1 MDTGTVLRMGQETDS
16 PLPRTV
22 SLTCVRKSSGKLEVF
37 DASGRRIGI
46 VDERFAVPADERTV
60 EAIAW
65 SVRVEA
71 MVDRFQD
78 QFTRANDDRRDDAW
92 ERKFQVWEKSQS
104 HPIRV
109 QSLRR
114 YFNPARRATWD
125 DAFDCMKHQFVNAN
139 RNAGRYM
146 DPWEKWSETVS
157 CNHRRKDKADGRKA

>member
-1 MDTGTVLRMGQETDS
+1 MGQKTAL

-37 DASGRRIGI
+37 DAKGRRIGI
-46 VDERFAVPADERTV
+46 VDERSAVPADHHTV

-71 MVDRFQD
+71 MVDRFQY
-78 QFTRANDDRRDDAW
+78 QFAKANDDRRDDAW

-114 YFNPARRATWD
+114 YFNPDRRATWD

-139 RNAGRYM
+139 RNAVRYT

-157 CNHRRKDKADGRKA
+157 CNHKRKDKQDGRQARASDYD